1 MCIACTPHVY
11 IVGILY
17 SSSFFLPPGDLRVTT
32 GQDLARPPTT
42 SMMIETDT
50 EVEKGTSVMM
60 TDDTGETVRRMA
72 DTGSS
77 VMRNTV
83 DTNVINIAKLS
94 LILCIDASNIF
105 FEYFVPKIILCF
117 DQRTTISPHDV
128 KFASR

>member
-1 MCIACTPHVY
+1 
-11 IVGILY
+11 
-17 SSSFFLPPGDLRVTT
+17 
-32 GQDLARPPTT
+32 
-42 SMMIETDT
+42 MMIETDT

>member
-1 MCIACTPHVY
+1 MCIACIPHVY